1 MRVGCLQFASRPGE
15 VESNMNK
22 AYDILDKVGEQTSI
36 AVESKL
42 DFLVLP
48 KLAFSGPDFNPEE
61 LGKHE
66 NTAAVSTQ
74 LWARTAAVKYGC
86 TVMVGYPEV
95 IHVRCGQ
102 TTEERW
108 FSSSIAIDKFGKPV
122 KDDPTRT
129 INKNEPIFSDIK
141 TDFGKITFGQF
152 TDLGEREFSN
162 DPETKAFAEHMLAV
176 NSYAAIISM
185 AWAKEDPDFSSKP
198 PYKPDEYALSCWVAR
213 LDPLVEAKRKEETL
227 IVLCNSTGPD
237 TYAGTSAV
245 LGIKDGEV
253 LVYDYLGSSQEGLL
267 VVDTS
272 KYPVHKL
279 SPRPIDPRPTEVDSS
294 LEQDTESLASADSPQ
309 TGPLTPDTSY
319 IGSDTVQEFPQK
331 HDLDEEGAKRLAIPA
346 VRVFPTLVT
355 VGRPATAKRQ
365 ARPKLDIPKSTS
377 KTPREIPATEYIVR
391 AAAVSDLKDSSAK
404 VRSPEASTPYPG
416 SRRMRLPDYGM
427 LRRGPRK
434 CENPAPA
441 TPTTPFEDPRTAI
454 STSPQ
459 CWNGPW
465 PTLAQ
470 NGGTQ
475 NTTSSSFSLAT
486 FPRPCISIRS
496 GQRSRKRSQ
505 GNQETGISQV
515 TQCPEAGISEA
526 THRPRRLRYHSDFGE
541 SEYHDDKSMHGT
553 QPVGGQRP
561 PTKDERAVG
570 RGQPQLVKG
579 LDASWAAPS

>member
-15 VESNMNK
+15 VETNMKK
-22 AYDILDKVGEQTSI
+22 AHDILDKVGKQTST
-36 AVESKL
+36 AVESNL

-48 KLAFSGPDFNPEE
+48 KLAFSGPDFKPGEP
-61 LGKHE
+61 GKYE
-66 NTAAVSTQ
+66 TTTTSTQ
-74 LWARTAAVKYGC
+74 LWAKSAAVKYGC
-86 TVMVGYPEV
+86 TVVVGYPEM
-95 IHVRCGQ
+95 IHVRCGP

-108 FSSSIAIDKFGKPV
+108 FSSSIAIDKFGKTV
-122 KDDPTRT
+122 KNDPERA
-129 INKNEPIFSDIK
+129 INKNEPMFSDIK
-141 TDFGKITFGQF
+141 TDFGKITVGQ
-152 TDLGEREFSN
+152 S
-162 DPETKAFAEHMLAV
+162 FAEHMLAV
-176 NSYAAIISM
+176 DSYAAIISM

-213 LDPLVEAKRKEETL
+213 LEPLVEAKRKEETL

-272 KYPVHKL
+272 KNPVHKL
-279 SPRPIDPRPTEVDSS
+279 SPRRTEAGPN
-294 LEQDTESLASADSPQ
+294 LEQDTESLTSADSPQ

-319 IGSDTVQEFPQK
+319 RGSDTAPEFP
-331 HDLDEEGAKRLAIPA
+331 HEYDFDVEGAKRLALPA

-365 ARPKLDIPKSTS
+365 ERPKLNIPKSTS
-377 KTPREIPATEYIVR
+377 ETPREIPATEYIVR
-391 AAAVSDLKDSSAK
+391 AAAVSDPKDSSAK

-416 SRRMRLPDYGM
+416 SRRMRFPDYGM
-427 LRRGPRK
+427 LRR
-434 CENPAPA
+434 ENPRIFENVTPA

-465 PTLAQ
+465 SMLAQ
-470 NGGTQ
+470 DGGKCLANAAQ

-486 FPRPCISIRS
+486 FLRPYVSIGS
-496 GQRSRKRSQ
+496 GQRSRNRSQ
-505 GNQETGISQV
+505 SNQETGISQV
-515 TQCPEAGISEA
+515 AQCPEAGSTEA
-526 THRPRRLRYHSDFGE
+526 TDRSRRLWYHSNSCE
-541 SEYHDDKSMHGT
+541 SEHHDDKSIHGT
-553 QPVGGQRP
+553 QPVRGQRP
-561 PTKDERAVG
+561 PSKDERAVG
-570 RGQPQLVKG
+570 REQSQLVEG
-579 LDASWAAPS
+579 FDASWAASS